1 MKASLR
7 LTLLIITSIIVI
19 FMVIPVF
26 LTGNI
31 TVEASTEIKASPE
44 VVYNEVNVLRN
55 WKKWSPFETDST
67 MVNKYE
73 GQAAGTGARR
83 SWTSKHNGN
92 GKIMITKSEP
102 DSLIETKMDFGA
114 PGAAA
119 GRWTFSDKQGKT
131 LVRWQLQI
139 QRLQYPFGRWMG
151 LLLKK
156 MMTPV
161 LENGLSKLKSIAEKQ
176 KSVSGTLRKTP

>member
-31 TVEASTEIKASPE
+31 TVEASTEIKAPPK

-55 WKKWSPFETDST
+55 WKRWSPFETDST

-73 GQAAGTGARR
+73 GPAAGTGARR

-114 PGAAA
+114 PGVAE
-119 GRWTFSDKQGKT
+119 GRWTFSNEQGKT
-131 LVRWQLQI
+131 RVRWQLQI
-139 QRLQYPFGRWMG
+139 QKLQYPFGRWLG

-176 KSVSGTLRKTP
+176 KSTSDTIRKTP

>member
-7 LTLLIITSIIVI
+7 LTLLIITSIIVL
-19 FMVIPVF
+19 FMIIPVF
-26 LTGNI
+26 LTGDI

-55 WKKWSPFETDST
+55 RKKWSPFENDST

-73 GQAAGTGARR
+73 GPPAGTGARQ

-92 GKIMITKSEP
+92 GKIMIIKSEP

-114 PGAAA
+114 TGAAKS
-119 GRWTFSDKQGKT
+119 RWTFRNEQGKT
-131 LVRWQLQI
+131 RVRWQLQI
-139 QRLQYPFGRWMG
+139 QRLQYPFGRWLG

-156 MMTPV
+156 TMTPV
-161 LENGLSKLKSIAEKQ
+161 LENGLSKLKSVAEKQ
-176 KSVSGTLRKTP
+176 KAVSDTLRKTP